1 MSFNEKKR
9 KKKNLPKIVVVVC
22 VCACFF
28 FFFFFVCVCV
38 CENLMSING
47 KTILKRDFIKISRV
61 LYVLEN

>member
-1 MSFNEKKR
+1 MKK
-9 KKKNLPKIVVVVC
+9 KEKKNLPKIVVVVC

-28 FFFFFVCVCV
+28 FFFLCACV